1 MIEAFSTNQILFFL
15 LIMSV
20 TALFA
25 GFFAGFFGIGGGI
38 ITVPCLFYI
47 FGAVGI
53 DKSFIM
59 HLAVGTSFAIIVPTA
74 MMSVFTHYKHKAVD
88 FGVVKTYGIF
98 VVIGVIIGTFFAASM
113 NTKSLVLFFSVIMY
127 LLALNL
133 IFLKDKT
140 KIKLKFTLLQRT
152 FLGFIVGFVSSLMGI
167 GGAIMNVPI
176 LKFVGYTINKAIGS
190 AASIGFLIAVFGCL
204 GFLISGIMIKTDIPL
219 STGFINIPAFLI
231 FIPITIVMAK
241 VGATTVHKMKK
252 EIIAKLLLV
261 DFYTNTSI
269 FKFFDRSLQFF

>member
-1 MIEAFSTNQILFFL
+1 MIEVFGTNQILFL
-15 LIMSV
+15 LLLMSV
-20 TALFA
+20 TAVVA

-74 MMSVFTHYKHKAVD
+74 MMSVFTHYKHQAVD
-88 FGVVKTYGIF
+88 FGIIKTYGIF

-113 NTKSLVLFFSVIMY
+113 QTKSLVLFFSIIIY

-190 AASIGFLIAVFGCL
+190 AASIGFLISVFGFL
-204 GFLISGIMIKTDIPL
+204 GFLLSGILIKTNIPL
-219 STGFINIPAFLI
+219 SVGFINIPAFLI
-231 FIPITIVMAK
+231 FIPITVFMAK
-241 VGATTVHKMKK
+241 VGASTVHKMKK
-252 EIIAKLLLV
+252 EIIAKL
-261 DFYTNTSI
+261 FG
-269 FKFFDRSLQFF
+269 FFLIIIASRFLYDYFNL

>member
-1 MIEAFSTNQILFFL
+1 MIEVFGTNQILFLL

-20 TALFA
+20 TAVVA

-47 FGAVGI
+47 FGSVGI

-74 MMSVFTHYKHKAVD
+74 IMSVFTHYKHQAVD
-88 FGVVKTYGIF
+88 FGVIKTYGIF

-113 NTKSLVLFFSVIMY
+113 QTKSLVLFFSIIIY

-190 AASIGFLIAVFGCL
+190 AASIGFLISVFGCL
-204 GFLISGIMIKTDIPL
+204 GFLASGMLIKTDIPL
-219 STGFINIPAFLI
+219 SIGFINIPAFLV
-231 FIPITIVMAK
+231 FIPITVMMAK
-241 VGATTVHKMKK
+241 VGASTVHRIKR
-252 EIIAKLLLV
+252 EIITKL
-261 DFYTNTSI
+261 FG
-269 FKFFDRSLQFF
+269 FFLIIIASRFLYDYFNF

>member
-1 MIEAFSTNQILFFL
+1 MIETFGTNQILFFL
-15 LIMSV
+15 LIMAV
-20 TALFA
+20 TAVFA

-74 MMSVFTHYKHKAVD
+74 IMSVFTHYKHQAVD
-88 FGVVKTYGIF
+88 FNIIKTYGIF

-113 NTKSLVLFFSVIMY
+113 QTKSLVLFFSIIIY
-127 LLALNL
+127 LLAINL

-140 KIKLKFTLLQRT
+140 KIRLKFTLLQRT
-152 FLGFIVGFVSSLMGI
+152 VFGFIVGFVSSLMGI

-190 AASIGFLIAVFGCL
+190 AASIGFLISVFGFL
-204 GFLISGIMIKTDIPL
+204 GFLVSGILIKTDIPL
-219 STGFINIPAFLI
+219 SVGFINIPAFLI
-231 FIPITIVMAK
+231 FIPITVMMAK
-241 VGATTVHKMKK
+241 VGASTVHKMKR
-252 EIIAKLLLV
+252 EIIAKL
-261 DFYTNTSI
+261 FGI
-269 FKFFDRSLQFF
+269 FLIIIASRFLYDYFNL

>member
-152 FLGFIVGFVSSLMGI
+152 VLGFIVGFVSSLMGI

-252 EIIAKLLLV
+252 EIIAKL
-261 DFYTNTSI
+261 FG
-269 FKFFDRSLQFF
+269 FFLIIIASRFLYEYLNI

>member
-1 MIEAFSTNQILFFL
+1 MIEAFGTNQILFFL

-74 MMSVFTHYKHKAVD
+74 MMSVFTHYKYKAVD

-152 FLGFIVGFVSSLMGI
+152 VLGFIVGFVSSLMGI

-241 VGATTVHKMKK
+241 VGANTVHKMKK
-252 EIIAKLLLV
+252 EIIAKLFGLFLIIIASR
-261 DFYTNTSI
+261 FLYEYLNI
-269 FKFFDRSLQFF
+269 

>member
-1 MIEAFSTNQILFFL
+1 MIEIFETNQIIFFL
-15 LIMSV
+15 LIMSL
-20 TALFA
+20 TAIVA

-47 FGAVGI
+47 FGAIGI

-74 MMSVFTHYKHKAVD
+74 IMSVFTHYKHKAVD
-88 FGVVKTYGIF
+88 FGVVRTYGIF
-98 VVIGVIIGTFFAASM
+98 VVTGVIIGSFFAASM
-113 NTKSLVLFFSVIMY
+113 QTKSLVLFFSIIIY

-140 KIKLKFTLLQRT
+140 KIKLKFNLLQRT
-152 FLGFIVGFVSSLMGI
+152 VLGFIVGFVSSLMGI

-190 AASIGFLIAVFGCL
+190 AASIGFLISIFGSL
-204 GFLISGIMIKTDIPL
+204 GFLIS
-219 STGFINIPAFLI
+219 
-231 FIPITIVMAK
+231 
-241 VGATTVHKMKK
+241 
-252 EIIAKLLLV
+252 
-261 DFYTNTSI
+261 
-269 FKFFDRSLQFF
+269 

>member
-152 FLGFIVGFVSSLMGI
+152 VLGFIVGFVSSLMGI

-252 EIIAKLLLV
+252 EIIAKLFGLFLIIIASR
-261 DFYTNTSI
+261 FLYEYLNI
-269 FKFFDRSLQFF
+269 

>member
-1 MIEAFSTNQILFFL
+1 MIETFGTNQILFFL

-20 TALFA
+20 TAVVA

-47 FGAVGI
+47 FGASGI

-74 MMSVFTHYKHKAVD
+74 IMSVFTHYKHQAVD
-88 FGVVKTYGIF
+88 FGVIKTYGIF
-98 VVIGVIIGTFFAASM
+98 VVIGVIIGSFFAASM
-113 NTKSLVLFFSVIMY
+113 QTKSLVLFFSIIIY
-127 LLALNL
+127 LLAINL

-140 KIKLKFTLLQRT
+140 KIKLKFNLLQRT
-152 FLGFIVGFVSSLMGI
+152 VLGFIVGFVSSLMGI

-190 AASIGFLIAVFGCL
+190 AASIGFLISVFGCL
-204 GFLISGIMIKTDIPL
+204 GFLASGILNKTDIPL
-219 STGFINIPAFLI
+219 SVGFINIPAFLI
-231 FIPITIVMAK
+231 FIPITILMAK
-241 VGATTVHKMKK
+241 VGASTVHKINR
-252 EIIAKLLLV
+252 EIIAKLFGFFLLIIASRFLY
-261 DFYTNTSI
+261 DYFN
-269 FKFFDRSLQFF
+269 L

>member
-1 MIEAFSTNQILFFL
+1 MIETFGTNQILFFL
-15 LIMSV
+15 LIMAV
-20 TALFA
+20 TAVVA

-74 MMSVFTHYKHKAVD
+74 IMSVFTHYKHQAVD
-88 FGVVKTYGIF
+88 FHVVRTYGIF
-98 VVIGVIIGTFFAASM
+98 VVIGVITGAFFAASM
-113 NTKSLVLFFSVIMY
+113 QTKSLVLFFSIVIY

-190 AASIGFLIAVFGCL
+190 AASIGFLISVFGFL
-204 GFLISGIMIKTDIPL
+204 GFLFSGILIKTNIPL
-219 STGFINIPAFLI
+219 SVGFINIPAFLI
-231 FIPITIVMAK
+231 FIPITVMMAK
-241 VGATTVHKMKK
+241 VGASTVHKMKR
-252 EIIAKLLLV
+252 EIIAKL
-261 DFYTNTSI
+261 FGI
-269 FKFFDRSLQFF
+269 FLIIIASRFLYDYFNL

>member
-1 MIEAFSTNQILFFL
+1 MIENFGTNQILFLL

-20 TALFA
+20 TAVVA

-74 MMSVFTHYKHKAVD
+74 IMSVFTHYKHQAVD
-88 FGVVKTYGIF
+88 FGVIRTYGIF
-98 VVIGVIIGTFFAASM
+98 VVIGVIIGSFFAASM
-113 NTKSLVLFFSVIMY
+113 QTKSLVLFFSIIIY

-140 KIKLKFTLLQRT
+140 KIKLKFSLLQRT
-152 FLGFIVGFVSSLMGI
+152 ILGFIVGFVSSLMGI

-190 AASIGFLIAVFGCL
+190 AASIGFLISVFGCL
-204 GFLISGIMIKTDIPL
+204 GFLVSGTLIKTDIPL
-219 STGFINIPAFLI
+219 SVGFINMPAFLI
-231 FIPITIVMAK
+231 FIPITVVMAK
-241 VGATTVHKMKK
+241 VGASTVHRMKR
-252 EIIAKLLLV
+252 EIIAKL
-261 DFYTNTSI
+261 FG
-269 FKFFDRSLQFF
+269 FFLIIIASRFLYDYFNL

>member
-1 MIEAFSTNQILFFL
+1 MIEAFGTNQILFFL

-152 FLGFIVGFVSSLMGI
+152 VLGFIVGFVSSLMGI

-252 EIIAKLLLV
+252 EIIAKLFGLFLIIIASR
-261 DFYTNTSI
+261 FLYEYLNI
-269 FKFFDRSLQFF
+269 

>member
-1 MIEAFSTNQILFFL
+1 MIETFGTNQLLFFL
-15 LIMSV
+15 LIMAV
-20 TALFA
+20 TAIVA

-74 MMSVFTHYKHKAVD
+74 IMSVFTHYKHQAVD
-88 FGVVKTYGIF
+88 FGIIKTYGIF

-113 NTKSLVLFFSVIMY
+113 QTKSLVLFFSIIIY

-190 AASIGFLIAVFGCL
+190 AASIGFLISVFGCL
-204 GFLISGIMIKTDIPL
+204 GFLASGMLIKTDIPL
-219 STGFINIPAFLI
+219 SIGFINIPAFLV
-231 FIPITIVMAK
+231 FIPITVMMAK
-241 VGATTVHKMKK
+241 VGASTVHRIKR
-252 EIIAKLLLV
+252 EIITKL
-261 DFYTNTSI
+261 FG
-269 FKFFDRSLQFF
+269 FFLIIIASRFLYDYFNF

>member
-1 MIEAFSTNQILFFL
+1 MIEVFGTDQILFFL

-20 TALFA
+20 TAVVA

-74 MMSVFTHYKHKAVD
+74 VMSVFTHYKHKAVD
-88 FGVVKTYGIF
+88 FAVVRTFGIF
-98 VVIGVIIGTFFAASM
+98 VVIGVIIGSFFAASM
-113 NTKSLVLFFSVIMY
+113 QTKSLVLFFSIIMY

-140 KIKLKFTLLQRT
+140 KIKLKFSLLQRT

-190 AASIGFLIAVFGCL
+190 AASIGFLISVFGCL
-204 GFLISGIMIKTDIPL
+204 GVLVSGTLIKSDIPL
-219 STGFINIPAFLI
+219 SVGFINIPAFLI
-231 FIPITIVMAK
+231 FIPITVMMAK
-241 VGATTVHKMKK
+241 VGASTVHRMKR
-252 EIIAKLLLV
+252 EIIAKLFGLFLIIIASRFLY
-261 DFYTNTSI
+261 DYFN
-269 FKFFDRSLQFF
+269 L

>member
-1 MIEAFSTNQILFFL
+1 MIETFGTNQIIFFL

-47 FGAVGI
+47 FGSVGI

-74 MMSVFTHYKHKAVD
+74 IMSVYTHYKHKAVN
-88 FGVVKTYGIF
+88 FSVIRTYGIF
-98 VVIGVIIGTFFAASM
+98 VVIGVVIGSFFAASM
-113 NTKSLVLFFSVIMY
+113 HTKSLVLFFSIIIY

-133 IFLKDKT
+133 IFLKEKT
-140 KIKLKFTLLQRT
+140 KIKLKFSLFQRT
-152 FLGFIVGFVSSLMGI
+152 FFGLIVGFISSLMGI

-176 LKFVGYTINKAIGS
+176 LKFVGFSINKAIGS
-190 AASIGFLIAVFGCL
+190 AASIGFLISVFGSL
-204 GFLISGIMIKTDIPL
+204 GFLISGILIKTDIPL
-219 STGFINIPAFLI
+219 SIGFINIPAFLV
-231 FIPITIVMAK
+231 FIPITIIMAK
-241 VGATTVHKMKK
+241 VGATAVHKIKR
-252 EIIAKLLLV
+252 EIIAKLFGLFLIIIASR
-261 DFYTNTSI
+261 FLYEYFN
-269 FKFFDRSLQFF
+269 F

>member
-1 MIEAFSTNQILFFL
+1 MIETFGTNQILFFL
-15 LIMSV
+15 LIMSI
-20 TALFA
+20 TAVFA

-47 FGAVGI
+47 FGSVGI
-53 DKSFIM
+53 DKSFVM

-74 MMSVFTHYKHKAVD
+74 IMSVFTHYKHKAVD
-88 FGVVKTYGIF
+88 FGVVRTYGIF

-152 FLGFIVGFVSSLMGI
+152 VLGFIVGFVSSLMGI

-252 EIIAKLLLV
+252 EIIAKLFGLFLIIIASR
-261 DFYTNTSI
+261 FLYEYLNI
-269 FKFFDRSLQFF
+269 

>member
-1 MIEAFSTNQILFFL
+1 MIEVFGTNQILFLL

-20 TALFA
+20 TAVVA

-74 MMSVFTHYKHKAVD
+74 MMSVFTHYKHQAVD
-88 FGVVKTYGIF
+88 FGIIKTYGIF

-113 NTKSLVLFFSVIMY
+113 QTKSLVLFFSIIIY

-190 AASIGFLIAVFGCL
+190 AASIGFLISVFGFL
-204 GFLISGIMIKTDIPL
+204 GFLFSGILIKTNIPL
-219 STGFINIPAFLI
+219 SVGFINIPAFLI
-231 FIPITIVMAK
+231 FIPITVFMAK
-241 VGATTVHKMKK
+241 VGASTVHKIKK
-252 EIIAKLLLV
+252 EIIAKL
-261 DFYTNTSI
+261 FG
-269 FKFFDRSLQFF
+269 FFLIIIASRFLYDYFNL

>member
-1 MIEAFSTNQILFFL
+1 MIETFGTNQILFFL
-15 LIMSV
+15 LIMAV
-20 TALFA
+20 TAIFA

-53 DKSFIM
+53 EKYFIM

-74 MMSVFTHYKHKAVD
+74 IMSVFTHYKHQAVD

-98 VVIGVIIGTFFAASM
+98 VVTGVVIGSFFAASM
-113 NTKSLVLFFSVIMY
+113 HTKSLVLFFSVVIY

-140 KIKLKFTLLQRT
+140 KIKLKFSLLQRT
-152 FLGFIVGFVSSLMGI
+152 ILGFIVGFVSSLMGI

-190 AASIGFLIAVFGCL
+190 AASIGFLISIFGCL
-204 GFLISGIMIKTDIPL
+204 GFLISGIFIKSNIPL
-219 STGFINIPAFLI
+219 SVGFINIPAFLI

-241 VGATTVHKMKK
+241 VGANTVHKMKR
-252 EIIAKLLLV
+252 EIITKLFGLFLIIIASRFLY
-261 DFYTNTSI
+261 DYFN
-269 FKFFDRSLQFF
+269 L

>member
-1 MIEAFSTNQILFFL
+1 MIEDFGTNQILFL
-15 LIMSV
+15 LIIMSV
-20 TALFA
+20 TAVVA

-74 MMSVFTHYKHKAVD
+74 IMSVFTHYKHQAVD
-88 FGVVKTYGIF
+88 FNIIKTYGIF

-113 NTKSLVLFFSVIMY
+113 QTKSLVLFFSIIIY

-140 KIKLKFTLLQRT
+140 KIRLKFTLLQRT
-152 FLGFIVGFVSSLMGI
+152 VFGFIVGFVSSLMGI

-190 AASIGFLIAVFGCL
+190 AASIGFLISVFGFL
-204 GFLISGIMIKTDIPL
+204 GFLVSGILIKTDIPL
-219 STGFINIPAFLI
+219 SVGFINIPAFLI
-231 FIPITIVMAK
+231 FIPITVMMAK
-241 VGATTVHKMKK
+241 VGASTVHKMKR
-252 EIIAKLLLV
+252 EIIAKL
-261 DFYTNTSI
+261 FGI
-269 FKFFDRSLQFF
+269 FLIIIASRFLYDYFNL

>member
-1 MIEAFSTNQILFFL
+1 MIESFGTNQILFFL

-59 HLAVGTSFAIIVPTA
+59 HLAVGTSLAIIVPTA

-98 VVIGVIIGTFFAASM
+98 VVIGVVIGTFFAASM

-152 FLGFIVGFVSSLMGI
+152 VLGFIVGFVSSLMGI

-252 EIIAKLLLV
+252 EIIAKLFGLFLIIIASR
-261 DFYTNTSI
+261 FLYEYFNI
-269 FKFFDRSLQFF
+269 

>member
-1 MIEAFSTNQILFFL
+1 MIEDFGTNQILFL
-15 LIMSV
+15 LIIMSV
-20 TALFA
+20 TAVVA

-74 MMSVFTHYKHKAVD
+74 IMSVFTHYKHQAVD
-88 FGVVKTYGIF
+88 FNIIKTYGIF

-113 NTKSLVLFFSVIMY
+113 QTKSLVLFFSIIIY

-140 KIKLKFTLLQRT
+140 KIRLKFTLLQRT
-152 FLGFIVGFVSSLMGI
+152 VFGFIVGFVSSLMGI

-252 EIIAKLLLV
+252 EIIAKLFGLFLIIIASR
-261 DFYTNTSI
+261 FLYEYLNI
-269 FKFFDRSLQFF
+269 